1 MEVNTWE
8 RGVWDR
14 TEGGV
19 ILVISLGAG
28 SSAQKEWGTRMAAE
42 GLLEVISGEGGTVRM
57 EGAEEAGILGF
68 LGDGEGT
75 IGVDGEGTIGVINVF
90 CIVLLFCYITLD
102 SNKDQA
108 FQLLA
113 NCNFFLKY
121 PKKCSKNYF
130 LSLFLIKML
139 KFL

>member
-75 IGVDGEGTIGVINVF
+75 VRVDEERTIGAIK
-90 CIVLLFCYITLD
+90 LFR
-102 SNKDQA
+102 
-108 FQLLA
+108 
-113 NCNFFLKY
+113 
-121 PKKCSKNYF
+121 SKNLRPQSSNVVF
-130 LSLFLIKML
+130 VICSNVHTDGPHSHFRSDGQSL
-139 KFL
+139 

>member
-8 RGVWDR
+8 RRVWDR

-28 SSAQKEWGTRMAAE
+28 SSVQKEWGTRMAAE
-42 GLLEVISGEGGTVRM
+42 GLLEVTSGEGGTVRM

-75 IGVDGEGTIGVINVF
+75 VSVPCFLKQRKNNEKKNEKEKNENRQKEQKKNEKRNENVPF
-90 CIVLLFCYITLD
+90 FRSFLG
-102 SNKDQA
+102 S
-108 FQLLA
+108 
-113 NCNFFLKY
+113 FFLVV
-121 PKKCSKNYF
+121 S
-130 LSLFLIKML
+130 
-139 KFL
+139 

>member
-42 GLLEVISGEGGTVRM
+42 GLLEVTSGEGGTVRM

-75 IGVDGEGTIGVINVF
+75 IGVDGEGTIGAIKLFHLSYYVIH
-90 CIVLLFCYITLD
+90 Y
-102 SNKDQA
+102 
-108 FQLLA
+108 
-113 NCNFFLKY
+113 
-121 PKKCSKNYF
+121 
-130 LSLFLIKML
+130 
-139 KFL
+139 